1 MAIRALRGMVNG
13 AMTEFSSA
21 VSGNRPTAAAPV
33 QSGTAASREHAM
45 AANRDYISQPR
56 LSECVED
63 CSDRQMKQGPHM
75 ILFVS
80 NGSGGGHLSLNI
92 SCQTA
97 ARCHDC

>member
-1 MAIRALRGMVNG
+1 MVNG

-56 LSECVED
+56 L
-63 CSDRQMKQGPHM
+63 R
-75 ILFVS
+75 
-80 NGSGGGHLSLNI
+80 GGHLSLNI
-92 SCQTA
+92 SCQDVMTVD
-97 ARCHDC
+97 H